1 MITARSLRLL
11 RGWTAAVVATGAAAL
26 AHTAA
31 GGPWPSPLLVAL
43 CLALSAPVCM
53 LLAGLRLPGLGLTL
67 SVAVS
72 QLLFHGLF
80 SVSGSMSAAVDHT
93 SHAGHLGAASDGP
106 ELVLSA
112 TGAMVHDHAA
122 LEALGVSS
130 SSASWL
136 MPVLH
141 AAAGIVTVLVLR
153 HGEKLALRAAAT
165 LLIRARAL
173 ISRIGDPVVIA
184 ASAWRCAP
192 MGPAVPRLAQ
202 VILAALRYRGPPVRM
217 LAI

>member
-31 GGPWPSPLLVAL
+31 GGPWPSPMLVLL

-53 LLAGLRLPGLGLTL
+53 LLAGLRMHRLGLTL
-67 SVAVS
+67 SVAAS

-80 SVSGSMSAAVDHT
+80 SVSGTMSATVDHT
-93 SHAGHLGAASDGP
+93 SHAGHLGAAADGP
-106 ELVLSA
+106 ELVLSG

-122 LEALGVSS
+122 LEGLGLSA
-130 SSASWL
+130 SSAAWL

-153 HGEKLALRAAAT
+153 HGEKLALRVAAT
-165 LLIRARAL
+165 LLIRARSL
-173 ISRIGDPVVIA
+173 ISRIGEPVVIA
-184 ASAWRCAP
+184 GPAWRCAP
-192 MGPAVPRLAQ
+192 TGPSVPRLAQ
-202 VILAALRYRGPPVRM
+202 VILASLRYRGPPAGA